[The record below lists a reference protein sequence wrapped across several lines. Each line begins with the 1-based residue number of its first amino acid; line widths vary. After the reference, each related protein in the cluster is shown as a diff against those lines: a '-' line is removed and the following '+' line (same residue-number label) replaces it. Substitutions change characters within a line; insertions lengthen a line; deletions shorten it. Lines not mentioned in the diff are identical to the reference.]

1 MAKEKFKRRLVAI
14 VSADV
19 KGYSRLMNKNEDA
32 TIRTLTDYSNIIADQ
47 VDRYQGRVVDITGDN
62 VLAVFSSV
70 VDAVNCSVVI
80 QRKLAKKNADLPND
94 RKMEFR
100 IGINLGD
107 IIEEGKRIY
116 GNGVNVAARLEELA
130 DGGGICISGTA
141 YDQVENK
148 LGLTYE
154 YLGKCTVKNMVQPL
168 RAYKILVESETP
180 PSWQAKLLKIPDR
193 PSIAVLPF
201 KNMSDDVEQ
210 EYFSDGITED
220 LITDL
225 SKVSGLFVIARNSV
239 FAYKGKEVKAGH
251 VSRELGVRYILE
263 GSVRKAGK
271 RVRITAQLVD
281 ASTEDHLWAERYD
294 RDLEDIFAVQ
304 DEVTKKIV
312 DALAVTLTKGE
323 KDRLGRKYTNNVDA
337 YDYLLRGW
345 TYFSR
350 YTKRANDLAR
360 LMFQNAIDLDAGFAY
375 AYVGLGSTYYED
387 WSHQWSPDPQNL
399 DRAFELAK
407 KALALNE
414 NLAEAHGLLGHV
426 HVWRKDHNK
435 AIAAKKKVIA
445 LDPNNALGYVDLAQ
459 ILLWADRA
467 EEAIELVEQGM
478 RLNPYYPAKYLWVL
492 GFAYGALERYE
503 EAIVAQKR
511 ALTLNPDYLASHA
524 ALAAFYILTGQEYEA
539 NAAAEEIRRISPQL
553 TLKVYRERLPFKDK
567 VKLERFLNSLSKS
580 GLK

>member
-1 MAKEKFKRRLVAI
+1 MVKEKYKRRLVAI

-19 KGYSRLMNKNEDA
+19 EGYSRLMSKNEEA
-32 TIRTLTDYSNIIADQ
+32 TIRTLTDYRNIITDQ
-47 VDRYQGRVVDITGDN
+47 INQYQGRVVDISGDN
-62 VLAVFSSV
+62 LLAIFSSV
-70 VDAVNCSVVI
+70 VDAVNCAVVI
-80 QRKLAKKNADLPND
+80 QHKLVKKNAELSDD
-94 RKMEFR
+94 HKMAFR

-107 IIEEGKRIY
+107 IIEEGERIY
-116 GNGVNVAARLEELA
+116 GNGVNMAARLEELA
-130 DGGGICISGTA
+130 EGGGICISGTV

-154 YLGKCTVKNMVQPL
+154 YLGKRPVKNIFNPV
-168 RAYKILVESETP
+168 RAYKIIIESETP

-201 KNMSDDVEQ
+201 KNMSNDVDQ

-239 FAYKGKEVKAGH
+239 FKYKGKELNLEQIG
-251 VSRELGVRYILE
+251 RELGVRYSLE

-271 RVRITAQLVD
+271 RVRITAQILDV
-281 ASTEDHLWAERYD
+281 STGDQLWADRYD
-294 RDLEDIFAVQ
+294 RELEDIFTLQ
-304 DEVTKKIV
+304 DEVVKKIV
-312 DALAVTLTKGE
+312 DALSVTLTKSE
-323 KDRLGRKYTNNVDA
+323 KDSLGNKYTQNVDA

-350 YTKRANDLAR
+350 YTKRSNEMAR
-360 LMFQNAIDLDAGFAY
+360 LMFNNAIDLDTGFAY
-375 AYVGLGSTYYED
+375 AYVGLGSTYYEE
-387 WSHQWSPDPQNL
+387 WSHQWSQDSQNL
-399 DRAFELAK
+399 SHAFELAQ
-407 KALALNE
+407 KALALDN

-426 HVWRKDHNK
+426 YMWKKEHEK
-435 AIAAKKKVIA
+435 AIKEKKKVIA

-459 ILLWADRA
+459 ALLWADRA

-492 GFAYGALERYE
+492 GFAYGALERYD
-503 EAIVAQKR
+503 EAITVQKK

-524 ALAAFYILTGQEYEA
+524 ALTAFYSLVDEEYEA
-539 NAAAEEIRRISPQL
+539 RAEAEEVRRISPQL

-567 VKLERFLNSLSKS
+567 TKLERFLNSLSKA